1 MLRMQTPNL
10 IYILVISGPQFKLE
24 TSLKS
29 FTVAEQELTFRWLK
43 GMAGSRTQ
51 TAEGLWKDVAQ
62 EVAVWSEQE
71 FPHVDRRVGT
81 KGEPP
86 DGDSEVGWG
95 REL

>member
-29 FTVAEQELTFRWLK
+29 FTVAEEELTFRGLK

-51 TAEGLWKDVAQ
+51 PSEGLWKDVAKK
-62 EVAVWSEQE
+62 VAVWSEQE
-71 FPHVDRRVGT
+71 FPYVDRRVGT
-81 KGEPP
+81 KGETL
-86 DGDSEVGWG
+86 DGDSEVG
-95 REL
+95 